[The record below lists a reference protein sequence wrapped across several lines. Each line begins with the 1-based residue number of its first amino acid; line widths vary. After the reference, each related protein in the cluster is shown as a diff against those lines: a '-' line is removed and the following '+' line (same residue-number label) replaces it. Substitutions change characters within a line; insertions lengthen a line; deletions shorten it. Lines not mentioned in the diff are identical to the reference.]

1 MELDLQD
8 NFGCEDHSGQETL
21 EICRYISWVNSF
33 NLSIG
38 HFSDRAYGINIAL
51 SAYDGHY
58 VYSDALRLGVFTAL
72 RVELRALFLALSIL
86 DATEAD
92 VRRTVST
99 HDDL

>member
-8 NFGCEDHSGQETL
+8 NFGCEYNPGQESFKVL
-21 EICRYISWVNSF
+21 RDLSWVDSF

-38 HFSDRAYGINIAL
+38 HFSDRAYGIDIAL

-58 VYSDALRLGVFTAL
+58 VYSYALRLGVFTTL

-86 DATEAD
+86 DAAEAD
-92 VRRTVST
+92 V
-99 HDDL
+99 

>member
-8 NFGCEDHSGQETL
+8 NFGCEYHPGQESF
-21 EICRYISWVNSF
+21 EILRDVSWIDSF
-33 NLSIG
+33 DLSIG
-38 HFSDRAYGINIAL
+38 HFSDGTYGINIAL
-51 SAYDGHY
+51 SSYDGHY
-58 VYSDALRLGVFTAL
+58 VHCDALRLGVFTAL

-92 VRRTVST
+92 VRRTVSA